1 MTAPYPSSF
10 PTNPDP
16 GDTFSQGGTT
26 FIYGSDQVGWYRS
39 EIVLSNSNPIKL
51 IQTPGFYGQA
61 SRQAVGTISGFTTG
75 QFVSTGLA
83 ATLDLANTKGLAI
96 GVDPFSLKNIT
107 TRTVRALV
115 FGSIDASEAGGTNK
129 LGIRLAKNG
138 TEIPETECR
147 AQTALAGGEA
157 KLVTN
162 WMITFEPGDEVNLL
176 ITSFTG
182 TAPIT
187 FGRGRLVAT
196 KVQP

>member
-1 MTAPYPSSF
+1 MTTPYPPSF
-10 PTNPDP
+10 PSNPDS
-16 GDTFSQGGTT
+16 GDTYSDGGTT
-26 FIYGSDQVGWYRS
+26 FVYGGDLVGWYRS
-39 EIVLSNSNPIKL
+39 EIVLSSSDPIK
-51 IQTPGFYGQA
+51 IVRTPGFYGQA
-61 SRQAVGTISGFTTG
+61 SRQTTGTVSGFTTG

-83 ATLDLANTKGLAI
+83 ATLDTANTKGFAI

-115 FGSIDASEAGGTNK
+115 FGSVDASEGGGANK
-129 LGIRLAKNG
+129 LGIRLVKNL
-138 TEIPETECR
+138 TQIPETECR

-162 WMITFEPGDEVNLL
+162 WMITFDPGDEVAIY

-196 KVQP
+196 KIEP